1 MRAPIVI
8 LLVFIISGLI
18 YAQKVDIDNYRLYI
32 SCIDFPVNYVPQN
45 ARTFT
50 LKLSGAPAF
59 ITRDKVEL
67 INIYGWSKVDNKAG
81 MDVKVNIK
89 GFFAGSP
96 VPSQRVDEKKDKDGK
111 VISKNIY
118 HRIRLSNTARGEI
131 RVYGIRDEMTS
142 KGKVKD
148 EKKIIQKKQEEAS
161 NPFLKN
167 VDTRND
173 GADSGDLFSEKAIAY
188 TENLDYTYVYETRE
202 YLNPDD
208 AQKEYA
214 ANAQIQIRNH
224 ENQYRSDYPAD
235 VTRFLNRNYGYKP
248 IKYHVKFKRLDKEDH
263 PEYTMFD
270 NATKACKTIFAKM
283 RYNQPIAQIEKDLQ
297 PVIEYF
303 DDLTRKYKGSSKHEK
318 NLRGAAFYNLAR
330 MYQYL
335 DQHDKVIEIGQ
346 AIIAT
351 GHNTNEGKDFIKE
364 SEEIQRK
371 LDFHQMKSRHI
382 IPQNKNQEKDDEGE
396 VFITAN

>member
-32 SCIDFPVNYVPQN
+32 SCVDFPINYVPQN

-50 LKLSGAPAF
+50 LKLSGDPAF

-67 INIYGWSKVDNKAG
+67 INIYGWSKVENKAG

-96 VPSQRVDEKKDKDGK
+96 VSTQRVDEKKDKDGK

-188 TENLDYTYVYETRE
+188 TENLDYTYVYETR
-202 YLNPDD
+202 
-208 AQKEYA
+208 
-214 ANAQIQIRNH
+214 
-224 ENQYRSDYPAD
+224 
-235 VTRFLNRNYGYKP
+235 
-248 IKYHVKFKRLDKEDH
+248 
-263 PEYTMFD
+263 
-270 NATKACKTIFAKM
+270 
-283 RYNQPIAQIEKDLQ
+283 
-297 PVIEYF
+297 
-303 DDLTRKYKGSSKHEK
+303 
-318 NLRGAAFYNLAR
+318 
-330 MYQYL
+330 
-335 DQHDKVIEIGQ
+335 
-346 AIIAT
+346 
-351 GHNTNEGKDFIKE
+351 
-364 SEEIQRK
+364 
-371 LDFHQMKSRHI
+371 
-382 IPQNKNQEKDDEGE
+382 
-396 VFITAN
+396 